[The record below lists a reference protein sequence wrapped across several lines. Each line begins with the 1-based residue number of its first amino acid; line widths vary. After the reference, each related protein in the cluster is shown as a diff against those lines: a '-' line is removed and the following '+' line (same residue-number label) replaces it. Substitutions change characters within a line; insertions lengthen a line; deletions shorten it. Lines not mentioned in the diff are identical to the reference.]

1 MNRELESEIVSLI
14 RRELHGRSSSREDI
28 GDRELL
34 ERMVRVEEALLHHG
48 KMMEQRFEA
57 MDKRFETIDKR
68 FEDMYRYMDKR
79 FEAVDKRFETMDK
92 RFEDMYRYMDKRFED
107 MKHYFNRLFWMVSAG
122 FTTIVILMSLYKF
135 L

>member
-34 ERMVRVEEALLHHG
+34 ERMVRVEEALLYQG
-48 KMMEQRFEA
+48 KIMEQRFEA
-57 MDKRFETIDKR
+57 IDKR

-79 FEAVDKRFETMDK
+79 FEAVDKRFEAV
-92 RFEDMYRYMDKRFED
+92 DKRFED

>member
-1 MNRELESEIVSLI
+1 MNRELESKIVSLI
-14 RRELHGRSSSREDI
+14 RRELHEELSSKEKV

-34 ERMVRVEEALLHHG
+34 ERIVRVEEALLHQG

-57 MDKRFETIDKR
+57 MDKR

-79 FEAVDKRFETMDK
+79 FEAV
-92 RFEDMYRYMDKRFED
+92 DKRFED

>member
-34 ERMVRVEEALLHHG
+34 ERMVRVEEALLHQG

-57 MDKRFETIDKR
+57 MDKR

-79 FEAVDKRFETMDK
+79 FEAMDK
-92 RFEDMYRYMDKRFED
+92 RFEDMHRYMDKRFED

>member
-14 RRELHGRSSSREDI
+14 RRELHGRSSSMEDI

-34 ERMVRVEEALLHHG
+34 ERMVRVEEALLHQG

-57 MDKRFETIDKR
+57 MDKRFE
-68 FEDMYRYMDKR
+68 DMYRYMDKH
-79 FEAVDKRFETMDK
+79 FEAIDKRFEEMHRHMDK
-92 RFEDMYRYMDKRFED
+92 RFEAVDKRFED

-122 FTTIVILMSLYKF
+122 FTTIVTLMSLYKF

>member
-14 RRELHGRSSSREDI
+14 RRELHEKLSSKEKV

-34 ERMVRVEEALLHHG
+34 ERIVRVEEALLYQG

-57 MDKRFETIDKR
+57 MDKRFEAIDKR
-68 FEDMYRYMDKR
+68 FEDMYRYMDKH
-79 FEAVDKRFETMDK
+79 FEAV
-92 RFEDMYRYMDKRFED
+92 DKRFED